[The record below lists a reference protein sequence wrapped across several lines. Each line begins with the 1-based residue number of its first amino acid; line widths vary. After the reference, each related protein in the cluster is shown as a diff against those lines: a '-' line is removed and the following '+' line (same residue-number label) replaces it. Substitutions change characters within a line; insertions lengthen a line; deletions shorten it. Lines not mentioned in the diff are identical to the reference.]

1 MSVKIVT
8 DSVADIPNSI
18 AENLGITV
26 IPLNVHFGNE
36 TLRDGIDLAPDQF
49 YRRLVESKRFPTT
62 TVPPRKVYTEVYKL
76 LAEEGDG
83 IVVIAFSGK
92 LGAGYDIA
100 LEAKKLKQ
108 QRCRVEVIDSQ
119 LAVMAQGLVVIAAAR
134 AALAGADVD
143 EIVAQV
149 KRNIPRTDVRM
160 VFDTLEYMQRGG
172 RIGKARVFLSSMLR
186 VNPILGLKNGEVYPF
201 SREHSRAKAVD
212 YLYKF
217 ADSYSGVDG
226 LAIEDATTPDE
237 ADRLMQRVN
246 SRWIDV
252 NIIRSKVS
260 AVPGSHVGPH
270 VLAVAIMG
278 DRLAQDS
285 HS

>member
-1 MSVKIVT
+1 MPVKIVT
-8 DSVADIPNSI
+8 DSVSDIPTGI

-36 TLRDGIDLAPDQF
+36 TLRDGVDLKPEQF
-49 YRRLVESKRFPTT
+49 YQKLVEDKRFPTT
-62 TVPPRKVYTEVYKL
+62 TVPPVSAYAEVYEM
-76 LAEEGDG
+76 LAREADG
-83 IVVIAFSGK
+83 IVVIAFSRK

-100 LEAKKLKQ
+100 LEAEKLKQ

-119 LAVMAQGLVVIAAAR
+119 SAVMAQGLIVIAAAR
-134 AALAGADVD
+134 AAMAGAGID

-149 KRNIPRTDVRM
+149 KKNISRTDVRM
-160 VFDTLEYMQRGG
+160 VFDTLEYMKRGG
-172 RIGKARVFLSSMLR
+172 RIGKARVFLSSVLR
-186 VNPILGLKNGEVYPF
+186 VNPILGLKDGEVYPF
-201 SREHSRAKAVD
+201 SREHSRVKAID

-217 ADSYSGVDG
+217 AASYSHVEG
-226 LAIEDATTPDE
+226 LAIEDATTPEE

-246 SRWIDV
+246 SKWTDT

-260 AVPGSHVGPH
+260 AVPGCHVGPH
-270 VLAVAIMG
+270 VLAVAVMG

-285 HS
+285 RI